1 MKRTYSFERG
11 NPVSTTCAM
20 SSPMRRRTSSHA
32 ASSSEL
38 NLRLSMNDLI
48 RMSSSQADLNR
59 VRKSPSRVIPSPTS
73 YMHDCSLRKHL
84 RHDGLSPEHYRRERS
99 ALPVTMITS
108 SLLRG
113 DHLDF
118 PFATLMTGRASHMTF
133 ARSVVRG
140 FTGIWICHR
149 A

>member
-1 MKRTYSFERG
+1 MERTYPFERV
-11 NPVSTTCAM
+11 NSVSTTCAM
-20 SSPMRRRTSSHA
+20 SSPMRRRTSSHT
-32 ASSSEL
+32 ASASEL
-38 NLRLSMNDLI
+38 NFRLSINNLI
-48 RMSSSQADLNR
+48 RTSSSQAKLNR

-84 RHDGLSPEHYRRERS
+84 THDGLSPEHYRRERS

-133 ARSVVRG
+133 ARTVVRG
-140 FTGIWICHR
+140 FIGVWICHR